1 MCKLAEPGAVLCA
14 APLAARLRAAAAA
27 DPGRGARLR
36 CAPRG
41 VFDVKGKGPMEI
53 IRVSLQ
59 PVARSG
65 PRPAPRRGVGRGL
78 DLPLCSRNPFSASR
92 RRLSI
97 LDFFT
102 RESAEPAAVAG
113 APVCGY
119 LSPEGRAWMREPAH
133 LIGPDLAFRDAK

>member
-1 MCKLAEPGAVLCA
+1 MLRRGPPGPPGGAHA
-14 APLAARLRAAAAA
+14 RIAPLRQRG
-27 DPGRGARLR
+27 PRQSQRSGGRGA
-36 CAPRG
+36 
-41 VFDVKGKGPMEI
+41 
-53 IRVSLQ
+53 
-59 PVARSG
+59 
-65 PRPAPRRGVGRGL
+65 